1 MPQRDVRI
9 NKGVQMNWNPFK
21 RAEPLQDVCG
31 EMYVNLLSRVM
42 LLEQQL
48 MDIEDKAIGNS
59 ELQSKLDK
67 EKIAYKRAY
76 AREYY
81 YRKKANKPTLKQIQ
95 MQARIKALEEQ
106 A

>member
-1 MPQRDVRI
+1 
-9 NKGVQMNWNPFK
+9 MNWNPFK
-21 RAEPLQDVCG
+21 RAESLQDVHD
-31 EMYVNLLSRVM
+31 EMYVNLLSRVV
-42 LLEQQL
+42 LLEQRL
-48 MDIEDKAIGNS
+48 KEIEGKTISDS